1 MSMHI
6 GHHRIYFKSSISLIF
21 DNIQTNAQKNFALNQ
36 HDHMQWI
43 SSQKLKIQTLVKQY
57 IFIVPSL
64 DKIDLTQE
72 SL

>member
-1 MSMHI
+1 MI
-6 GHHRIYFKSSISLIF
+6 
-21 DNIQTNAQKNFALNQ
+21 T
-36 HDHMQWI
+36 I